1 MIATNYGTQ
10 VLHMLKMTWC
20 LTMENVGKLLLRA
33 GVLNQVPGYKMEMT
47 FGKNVIIV
55 TKYFHIYAGIKI
67 RNRPEVGKYSRI

>member
-1 MIATNYGTQ
+1 
-10 VLHMLKMTWC
+10 
-20 LTMENVGKLLLRA
+20 MENVGKLLLRA